1 MYKPRTSACTRWWS
15 CLAAIVLAALLSH
28 TNPLLHAQATPPL
41 RVAAAADLQP
51 LLPAL
56 LTSYERQTGQ
66 HVEASFASSATLATQ
81 IENGAP
87 FDVFLS
93 ADMALPER
101 IAQHGFAAAGATPKP
116 YARGT
121 LVLWTRN
128 QSGLDPLNMQLL

>member
-1 MYKPRTSACTRWWS
+1 MYKPRTNACARWWS
-15 CLAAIVLAALLSH
+15 CFVAIALVVLLSH
-28 TNPLLHAQATPPL
+28 SNPLLHAQAQPPL

-66 HVEASFASSATLATQ
+66 HAEASFASSATLATQ

-87 FDVFLS
+87 FDVF
-93 ADMALPER
+93 MAANMAFPQKV
-101 IAQHGFAAAGATPKP
+101 AQDGFAAVGSSVAP

-128 QSGLDPLNMQLL
+128 QRGVAQ